1 MTRWQV
7 KLMGQQLSI
16 DDGQQSCQAIVIND
30 NDGLTLYTDTG
41 PIRIKRFHQQGSFNH
56 QPTPSNQLTAPMPAT
71 VVAILKNKGD
81 SIKKGDPLIIL
92 EAMKMEHTIHAP
104 YDGLLTD
111 IFYSLGAQVNEGAQL
126 VSLQTE
132 E

>member
-1 MTRWQV
+1 
-7 KLMGQQLSI
+7 
-16 DDGQQSCQAIVIND
+16 
-30 NDGLTLYTDTG
+30 
-41 PIRIKRFHQQGSFNH
+41 
-56 QPTPSNQLTAPMPAT
+56 MPAT

-81 SIKKGDPLIIL
+81 SIKTGDPLMIL

-104 YDGLLTD
+104 YDGLLTN
-111 IFYSLGAQVNEGAQL
+111 IFFSLGAQVTEGAQL